1 MTILVSANNK
11 TIYNQET
18 SDNILT
24 EFRDMLDTAES
35 SGLYPFCMN
44 DIIHRAEKKLAACN

>member
-1 MTILVSANNK
+1 MTILASANNK
-11 TIYNQET
+11 TIYDQET
-18 SDNILT
+18 SDNILA

>member
-1 MTILVSANNK
+1 MTILASANNK
-11 TIYNQET
+11 TIYDQET
-18 SDNILT
+18 SDNILA
-24 EFRDMLDTAES
+24 ESRDMLDTAES